1 MSQKRGR
8 EAHSKSYYQMAKI
21 LLAEDDPNLGFMLSD
36 NLESLDHKVVWAKNG
51 EEALEVYKKTEPEIC
66 LVDVMMPKMDGF
78 VLAEK
83 IREFDEFVPI
93 IFLTAKSQED
103 DRLKGFEIGGDDYLT
118 KPFSIKELA
127 YRIQVFLRRK
137 IQQEPSL
144 AGSLEFG
151 KSSYDLVNLSLTV
164 GSGNFSL
171 TQMEGQLLKMLL
183 DHQNTLVKREDI
195 LEKIW
200 GENDYFKGRSL
211 DVFITRL
218 RKYFKADPSIE
229 IRNHHG
235 VGFSLVVIN

>member
-1 MSQKRGR
+1 
-8 EAHSKSYYQMAKI
+8 MAKI
-21 LLAEDDPNLGFMLSD
+21 LLAEDDANLGFMVSD
-36 NLESLDHKVVWAKNG
+36 NLESLDHEVVWAKNG
-51 EEALEVYKKTEPEIC
+51 EEALKVYQETSPEVC

-137 IQQEPSL
+137 IESEEIP

-151 KSSYDLVNLSLTV
+151 NSAYDLVNLSLNV
-164 GSGNFSL
+164 NSSIFSL

-183 DHQNTLVKREDI
+183 DHQNSLVKREEI
-195 LEKIW
+195 LEEIW

-218 RKYFKADPSIE
+218 RKYFKGDQLIE